1 MSLTFYYGSGSPYAW
16 KVWLTLEHK
25 AIPYEFRLLSF
36 DRGDTKAPAFL
47 AVNPRGRVPTIV
59 DDGFALW
66 ESGAIVEYLEERY
79 AQNPLLPKDAKGRA
93 NARRLAAEA
102 DSYLGPVV
110 GKLAELALYS
120 ETPVEAGEIDKAKN
134 EILAEL
140 ASWEREMTGP
150 YFLGALSLAD
160 FAVFASPATG
170 FPMTA
175 CRRSLRP
182 GSSRSKACPITRR
195 QSRRTGRVERSR
207 KAQSAI
213 SANCRAEA
221 AQENSR
227 A

>member
-93 NARRLAAEA
+93 TARRLAAEA

-110 GKLAELALYS
+110 GRLAELALYS
-120 ETPVEAGEIDKAKN
+120 ETPVEAGEIDKAKS
-134 EILAEL
+134 EVLAEL
-140 ASWEREMTGP
+140 ASWERQMTGP

-160 FAVFASPATG
+160 FAVFPHLRLL
-170 FPMTA
+170 
-175 CRRSLRP
+175 RRIEDRKP
-182 GSSRSKACPITRR
+182 GNGLPNDRLPPKL
-195 QSRRTGRVERSR
+195 
-207 KAQSAI
+207 
-213 SANCRAEA
+213 A
-221 AQENSR
+221 AWIKQIEGLPYYEKTIPPHWKG
-227 A
+227 

>member
-120 ETPVEAGEIDKAKN
+120 ETPVEAGEIDKAKS
-134 EILAEL
+134 EVLAEL
-140 ASWEREMTGP
+140 ASWERQMTGP

-160 FAVFASPATG
+160 FAVFPHLRLL
-170 FPMTA
+170 
-175 CRRSLRP
+175 RRIEDRKP
-182 GSSRSKACPITRR
+182 GNGLPNDRLPPKL
-195 QSRRTGRVERSR
+195 
-207 KAQSAI
+207 
-213 SANCRAEA
+213 A
-221 AQENSR
+221 AWIKQIEGLPYYEKTIPPHWKG
-227 A
+227 